1 MIDYENKKIAVEWNV
16 DDVQDVING
25 MRSNNKR
32 FVPALTEEEKFRVL
46 VYCEENHNAAYGIS
60 WDSITDALHRL
71 YGDREKR
78 CAYVYDIN
86 ETIEDW
92 ERNLKTR
99 FVPALTEEEKQ
110 RAVDYFDEH
119 DDGKKFF
126 WDGIEEA
133 LDTLYGDREVEGK

>member
-1 MIDYENKKIAVEWNV
+1 MND
-16 DDVQDVING
+16 
-25 MRSNNKR
+25 
-32 FVPALTEEEKFRVL
+32 
-46 VYCEENHNAAYGIS
+46 
-60 WDSITDALHRL
+60 TD
-71 YGDREKR
+71 
-78 CAYVYDIN
+78 
-86 ETIEDW
+86 EDW
-92 ERNLKTR
+92 ERNLKKR